1 MIISLSQPKKPDKA
15 ITMKHLRV
23 FFFALLLLASPL
35 LQGNIIVSSSH
46 FIDPDPDLHALAKRI
61 LFCSWTLSLFF
72 FLIWNSCVVYQF
84 FLSCQ
89 SIELRSIWFGYLEIL
104 LCFCHSSSL
113 LIYWLTRCFFLYVLI
128 FFSKWNLTWCFA
140 LLIKKSIF
148 QMLIGDRI
156 SSCNIF
162 MLDNNTEVLLELY
175 WNEFLLF
182 IGF

>member
-1 MIISLSQPKKPDKA
+1 
-15 ITMKHLRV
+15 MKHLRV

-35 LQGNIIVSSSH
+35 LQGNITVSSSH
-46 FIDPDPDLHALAKRI
+46 FLDPDPDLHALAKRI

-72 FLIWNSCVVYQF
+72 FSYLKFLCRLSILFIVSMDWIEIDLIWLFGDFVD
-84 FLSCQ
+84 
-89 SIELRSIWFGYLEIL
+89 IWMVMLARIL
-104 LCFCHSSSL
+104 LCLCYSSSL
-113 LIYWLTRCFFLYVLI
+113 LIYWLTSCFFLYVLI
-128 FFSKWNLTWCFA
+128 CFWKWNLTWCFA

-182 IGF
+182 FGF

>member
-1 MIISLSQPKKPDKA
+1 MFACLVPGCLISNPIKTKQSKKKTPVIISLSQPKKPDKA

-35 LQGNIIVSSSH
+35 LQGNITVSSSH

-104 LCFCHSSSL
+104 L
-113 LIYWLTRCFFLYVLI
+113 I
-128 FFSKWNLTWCFA
+128 FRW
-140 LLIKKSIF
+140 
-148 QMLIGDRI
+148 
-156 SSCNIF
+156 
-162 MLDNNTEVLLELY
+162 
-175 WNEFLLF
+175 
-182 IGF
+182 